1 MKDRDIDKEGKIPGE
16 GQRTHHGKCKQ
27 FLNVMED
34 NGLLACW
41 VCCAKLTARAKMWRK
56 KNAVLEWLRE
66 MIKGGV
72 IYEITVGHSEIDEED
87 EGKEDKKKYSKWKKG
102 RN

>member
-1 MKDRDIDKEGKIPGE
+1 MHRIGGYSHKERFHFIRG
-16 GQRTHHGKCKQ
+16 
-27 FLNVMED
+27 
-34 NGLLACW
+34 A
-41 VCCAKLTARAKMWRK
+41 
-56 KNAVLEWLRE
+56 LERLRE